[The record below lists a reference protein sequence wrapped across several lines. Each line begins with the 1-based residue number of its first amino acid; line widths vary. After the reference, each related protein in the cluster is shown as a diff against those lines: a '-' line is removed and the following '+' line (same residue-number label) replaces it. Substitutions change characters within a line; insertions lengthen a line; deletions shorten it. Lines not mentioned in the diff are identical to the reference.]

1 MPNSWLNSLLWPWD
15 PASQLSKLWESTH
28 SDACSPQD
36 SKTPGTSLEPFT
48 TQLLSSV
55 IKELFNPT
63 WTSTI
68 HTSALAPK
76 MPTTFLNFLE
86 TTMQANKPFSA
97 TALKLQATPSHE
109 QYDIHNKFKTLFSLH
124 NFLPKTHKYLKDK
137 KFCLKIYKF
146 VFSCFKL
153 KKVLKT
159 QSFYT
164 R

>member
-1 MPNSWLNSLLWPWD
+1 MYQHASAKKSLWLMPDGKLSSEKSPQMPNSWLNSLLWPWD

-97 TALKLQATPSHE
+97 TALKLQATPSPE
-109 QYDIHNKFKTLFSLH
+109 QYDIHNKFKTLFSMH
-124 NFLPKTHKYLKDK
+124 NFFAYD
-137 KFCLKIYKF
+137 
-146 VFSCFKL
+146 S
-153 KKVLKT
+153 
-159 QSFYT
+159 
-164 R
+164 